1 MGRPSAFVSRR
12 WRSRRSSPHRG
23 RRGRTPMS
31 SASSARSAGNA
42 SITSSSS
49 MSGTYAVCFRH
60 IFSITNI
67 AGRISHSA
75 RIVQSLGPYRHRL
88 QAPLSPSHRS
98 VACTIATSVAQPELF
113 AVTKPAPPSRC
124 RASSLSAIASLGCRR
139 NQRLC
144 TETGV
149 TRARALY
156 STSHNHQPWPSS
168 ANRFHRRMAF

>member
-1 MGRPSAFVSRR
+1 MGRPSAIVSRR

-23 RRGRTPMS
+23 RPGRTPMS

-49 MSGTYAVCFRH
+49 MSGIYAVCCRH

-98 VACTIATSVAQPELF
+98 AACTIATSVAQPELF
-113 AVTKPAPPSRC
+113 AVTN
-124 RASSLSAIASLGCRR
+124 L
-139 NQRLC
+139 
-144 TETGV
+144 
-149 TRARALY
+149 
-156 STSHNHQPWPSS
+156 
-168 ANRFHRRMAF
+168 HRRRGAGRRRSPQLRLSDAGAISAYARRPGSQEHERSIRQPTIINHGLHRQTDSIRMTF